1 MPGNVIEAAS
11 EWAAAREIQ
20 QQFMKEAPG
29 ESDYRAHC
37 RQAGEVGGDFHT
49 CFPAPGNCLAFAIGD
64 ASGKGLPAAL
74 IMASVQASLRT
85 AMSLTGG
92 DGRAALAAVNRQI
105 YESSPADRY
114 ATLFHAVFEPATR
127 TLRYVNAG
135 HNPPLVLRRNR
146 PALWLE
152 TGGAPVGMFPD
163 WKYEEGVVRLHDGD
177 FVIAYTD
184 GAIDAVN
191 ADGEEWGV
199 EGLERAARESQAR
212 SAKEMARDIFAAM
225 ERYAR
230 GPQGD
235 DVTVAVLRV

>member
-11 EWAAAREIQ
+11 ELMAAREIQ
-20 QQFMKEAPG
+20 QQFMKDAPR
-29 ESDYRAHC
+29 EVDYRAEC

-49 CFPAPGNCLAFAIGD
+49 CFPAPGDWFAFAVGD
-64 ASGKGLPAAL
+64 ASGKGLGAAL

-85 AMSLTGG
+85 AISLTGG
-92 DGRAALAAVNRQI
+92 DRPAALAAVNREI
-105 YESSPADRY
+105 YELSPADRY
-114 ATLFHAVFEPATR
+114 ATLFHAVFDPATR

-135 HNPPLVLRRNR
+135 HNPPLVVRRDG

-163 WKYEEGVVRLHDGD
+163 WKYEEGAIQLYHGD

-184 GAIDAVN
+184 GVIDAVN
-191 ADGEEWGV
+191 AAGEQWGV
-199 EGLERAARESQAR
+199 EGLERAARESEAR
-212 SAKEMARDIFAAM
+212 SAKDMARDIFAAM
-225 ERYAR
+225 EAYAC
-230 GPQGD
+230 GPQED